1 MPTLPNPRQEAFA
14 QARAGGALLDDA
26 YEIAGFVPGHRHAS
40 RLAKLPEVAERIGEL
55 LAARTDAKEADTR
68 TVIAALLRLAETAS
82 AGGGAAAISE
92 ARATLLE
99 AHKLMDEVRELRDED
114 RARVISGR

>member
-1 MPTLPNPRQEAFA
+1 MPTLANPRQEAFA

-55 LAARTDAKEADTR
+55 LAARMDAKEADTR

-92 ARATLLE
+92 ARLTLLE
-99 AHKLMDEVRELRDED
+99 AQKLMDEMRELRDED
-114 RARVISGR
+114 RARVISGN

>member
-40 RLAKLPEVAERIGEL
+40 RLAKQPEVAERIGEL
-55 LAARTDAKEADTR
+55 LAARVADKEADTR
-68 TVIAALLRLAETAS
+68 TVIAALLRLAETAAAS
-82 AGGGAAAISE
+82 PNPAAIQE
-92 ARATLLE
+92 ARMALRE
-99 AHKLMDEVRELRDED
+99 AHSLIGEVEKAREADRQRLM
-114 RARVISGR
+114 SGY

>member
-26 YEIAGFVPGHRHAS
+26 YEIAGFVPGQRHAS

-82 AGGGAAAISE
+82 AAGGAAAISE
-92 ARATLLE
+92 ARLALLE
-99 AHKLMDEVRELRDED
+99 AQKLMGEARKVRDDD
-114 RARVISGR
+114 RKRVVSGY

>member
-55 LAARTDAKEADTR
+55 LAARTDVKEADTR

-82 AGGGAAAISE
+82 TTNNPAAIQE
-92 ARATLLE
+92 ARHVLRE
-99 AHKLMDEVRELRDED
+99 AHSLMGELEKVREAD
-114 RARVISGR
+114 RKRVISGY